1 MATRKS
7 YSEDDK
13 STTLAF
19 LEANRGNVRATAR
32 QTGISRNTIQYWA
45 TGGGINAQVA
55 EVSAIKKGNLAA
67 LWEAEAQAALKQATL
82 IRQSGDTTYRD
93 VITAAAIA
101 TDKARLLRGSITL
114 DEAQELMAEILASV
128 ERNVT
133 DSEALRKI
141 ASDIRGAAR
150 RVGGASGKPGRGA

>member
-1 MATRKS
+1 MATRKT

-45 TGGGINAQVA
+45 SGGGVNAQVA
-55 EVSAIKKGNLAA
+55 ETSAIKKGDLAA
-67 LWEAEAQAALKQATL
+67 LWEAEAEAALAMAKQ
-82 IRQSGDTTYRD
+82 IRGSGDTTYRD
-93 VITAAAIA
+93 LITAAGIA
-101 TDKARLLRGSITL
+101 TDKVTRLRGAVSL
-114 DEAQELMAEILASV
+114 EDVQALLADVLASV
-128 ERNVT
+128 ERNVA

-141 ASDIRGAAR
+141 ATDFAGAAR
-150 RVGGASGKPGRGA
+150 SIGGATPKASGRA